1 VRASA
6 TSRLAPPAGFH
17 AARADTNTPKTDE
30 ASPFALLVGASVP
43 PAQKPSG
50 TPGGKSDDK
59 PEDGKADQAN
69 AAQTPQAQPAAPG
82 NISQQASQPAND
94 SDQDQD
100 DQAAPDQ
107 NAAPPDTQQASLNIA
122 PLSPAAGDTQA
133 AYNTGDD
140 VTSDEDSVSLWPQSS
155 RPQPQTGQAG
165 KPVKPDKSD
174 KKEAKDQPAQPDA
187 TAAAADLIPPDLQV
201 AAVTP
206 PAAPPTAV
214 PSILADAGQTEAAPA
229 IAPAAQPAAP
239 LPADPVAPQAPAAPE
254 AASVD
259 APQVPGAA
267 APQPPVAGTQPQPK
281 PTSPAPATLAA
292 AADTNQPDSTQSP
305 VTLPDKLSAPP
316 AKGQPKPVAA
326 KTDATGKTD
335 KTAKAGSGKSQQ
347 VNDPAAVKGADT
359 ATPASGDDGDDSAR
373 PDTVKSAAPAND
385 AAAPKL
391 AVNPANTIAIPAVNP
406 QAPSQTQGPTFT
418 QHVQVTAQSHD
429 TPPNLPALAV
439 DIVAKSQS
447 GAKQFDIRL
456 DPPELGR
463 VEVRLSIDAT
473 GKASAHL
480 SADQPQTLN
489 LLQKD
494 ASVLTR
500 ALRDAG
506 LDVSQNGLNFSL
518 RQQSGQDSGGAA
530 NSGRRSA
537 RGLSLSAT
545 TSIEATAA
553 SAAYS
558 ARADGRLD
566 IRV

>member
-1 VRASA
+1 
-6 TSRLAPPAGFH
+6 
-17 AARADTNTPKTDE
+17 
-30 ASPFALLVGASVP
+30 LVGASVP

-59 PEDGKADQAN
+59 PEDGKTDQAN
-69 AAQTPQAQPAAPG
+69 AAQTPQTHPAAPG
-82 NISQQASQPAND
+82 NVSQQASQPAND

-107 NAAPPDTQQASLNIA
+107 NAAPPDAQQAGLNIA
-122 PLSPAAGDTQA
+122 PLSPVAGDTQA
-133 AYNTGDD
+133 ASNTGDD
-140 VTSDEDSVSLWPQSS
+140 VTSDEDSVSLWPQSA

-165 KPVKPDKSD
+165 KPVKTDESD

-187 TAAAADLIPPDLQV
+187 AAAATDLIPPDLQV

-229 IAPAAQPAAP
+229 IAPAAQPAAS

-259 APQVPGAA
+259 APQVS
-267 APQPPVAGTQPQPK
+267 GTATPQPQPK
-281 PTSPAPATLAA
+281 PTSPAPAALAA
-292 AADTNQPDSTQSP
+292 AADTNQADSTQSP

-326 KTDATGKTD
+326 KSDATGKAD
-335 KTAKAGSGKSQQ
+335 KTAKPASGKSQQ
-347 VNDPAAVKGADT
+347 ASDAAAVKGADS
-359 ATPASGDDGDDSAR
+359 ATPASADDGDDSAK

-385 AAAPKL
+385 AVVPKL
-391 AVNPANTIAIPAVNP
+391 AANTANTIAIPAVNP
-406 QAPSQTQGPTFT
+406 PQAPFQTQGSTFT

-429 TPPNLPALAV
+429 TPPNLPTLAV

-518 RQQSGQDSGGAA
+518 RQQSGQDGGAST
-530 NSGRRSA
+530 NPGRRSA